1 MKKIL
6 MIFAI
11 SAIAFSG
18 CKKNQA
24 FKDEDGKV
32 SEDNQNVQSHADAA
46 ITDATNSISEIQ
58 TLHGGRAA
66 NSQAQQAMNALTIPC
81 GASIDSTT
89 IGAGTIRINYD
100 DVTACNN
107 RKRGGSIKLT
117 ILNYASGTRWNNPGA
132 VLEVVFTNYKVTR
145 VSDGKSIKLN
155 GTANITNISGGRV
168 WQTILPIDSIYNSLR
183 ASSIVH
189 MVNGSNIN
197 VTFDE
202 SETAV
207 WNINRK
213 YTYTGTVPFNSAF
226 NNTPVIKCVGEG
238 TGTSNGISNLENWGT
253 TRSGDAFTNQVT
265 EPVVWNTSCGA
276 WAPLSGKLK
285 LKVEEREFE
294 LITTLGVNAQGTP
307 VSSGL
312 NQCAYGLKVEWT
324 YRSRTGNRVYGYP

>member
-1 MKKIL
+1 MKKLL

-24 FKDEDGKV
+24 FKDEDGQV

-46 ITDATNSISEIQ
+46 ITDATNSISELN
-58 TLHGGRAA
+58 TLYNGRVA
-66 NSQAQQAMNALTIPC
+66 NSQSQQALAAFTMPC
-81 GASIDSTT
+81 GASLDSAT
-89 IGAGTIRINYD
+89 IGAGTITINYD
-100 DVTACNN
+100 NVTACNN

-117 ILNYASGTRWNNPGA
+117 IQNYASGTRWRSPGA
-132 VLEVVFTNYKVTR
+132 ILEIVFNNYKVTR

-155 GTANITNISGGRV
+155 GTANITNLTGGRV
-168 WQTILPIDSIYNSLR
+168 WQTIVPADAIYDSLR
-183 ASSIVH
+183 AT
-189 MVNGSNIN
+189 NIIHTVVGNSLN

-202 SETAV
+202 NQTAV

-213 YTYTGTVPFNSAF
+213 YTYTGTVPFNSTF
-226 NNTPVIKCVGEG
+226 SNTPVIKVVGEG
-238 TGTSNGISNLENWGT
+238 IGSNNGISNLENWGT
-253 TRSGDAFTNQVT
+253 TRTGNAFTNEVT

-276 WAPLSGKLK
+276 YAPLSGKLR

-294 LITTLGVNAQGTP
+294 LLTTLGVNAQGTP

-312 NQCAYGLKVEWT
+312 NECPYGLKVEWT
-324 YRSRTGNRVYGYP
+324 YRNRTGNRIYGYP